1 MLIYIVRHGLTE
13 WNKLKKLQG
22 IADVPLAEEGILLAE
37 KTGEALRGVKFDICF
52 TSPLSRARQTAE
64 CVLGKRDVPII
75 PDKRIQEMSFGE
87 FEGLCC
93 REEGWNIPDPGF
105 RNFFNAPEVY
115 QPPKGGESFEEVR
128 ARLNNF
134 LEELYQKEDLQD
146 KNVLLSTH
154 GAALCGILS
163 LMKGL
168 PISGYWQQG
177 VHKNCAVSIAEVK
190 DGKIE
195 ILQENVTYYQESVQD
210 W

>member
-1 MLIYIVRHGLTE
+1 MLIYIVRHGLTP
-13 WNKLKKLQG
+13 WNHLHKAQG
-22 IADVPLAEEGILLAE
+22 SADIPLAQEGIDLARR
-37 KTGEALRGVKFDICF
+37 TGEALMDVKFDICF
-52 TSPLSRARQTAE
+52 TSPLSRAKQTAE

-105 RNFFNAPEVY
+105 RNFFNAPEAY

-134 LEELYQKEDLQD
+134 LEELYQKEELQD

-195 ILQENVTYYQESVQD
+195 ILQENVTYYKESVQD